1 MQTRGSNLWVAVVLP
16 CLFVLI
22 SGCGPVRFEAQADIP
37 KPLIVKVP
45 LVVALHVPTEFTT
58 FTHKEE
64 RWGTKWQV
72 LLGKDHAESLN
83 GLLLSMFDRVVK
95 VDNVATA
102 GLQDSSLQ
110 AILEPSID
118 EYSFVTPRDAG
129 SPLYAVSIRYRMS
142 VYMPDGRLADSW
154 TFTGYGSTNSSGLSS
169 QKPLARATSL
179 AVRDAAAKLAVEFR
193 EQPMIRD
200 LLPRQ
205 DVDTEATPPVV
216 AVPPVPAAIPNPA
229 PAETNAS
236 PAAANPNPAAPVAT
250 APPAKM
256 P

>member
-1 MQTRGSNLWVAVVLP
+1 MRVRDSNFWAALWLP
-16 CLFVLI
+16 CLLVLI

-37 KPLIVKVP
+37 KPLIAKVP
-45 LVVALHVPTEFTT
+45 LVVALHVPTEFSNY
-58 FTHKEE
+58 THKEE

-72 LLGKDHAESLN
+72 LLGKDHSA
-83 GLLLSMFDRVVK
+83 GVKDLLESMFERVVK
-95 VDNVATA
+95 VDNVSTA
-102 GLQDSSLQ
+102 GQQDSSLQ

-118 EYSFVTPRDAG
+118 EFSFVTPRDAG
-129 SPLYAVSIRYRMS
+129 APLFAVSIRYRMS

-205 DVDTEATPPVV
+205 DVANQGTAAAVAPV
-216 AVPPVPAAIPNPA
+216 PNPA
-229 PAETNAS
+229 PLTESEPT
-236 PAAANPNPAAPVAT
+236 PAAPPAGSVVLPGVPTT
-250 APPAKM
+250 AVKVP
-256 P
+256 